1 MAQATNM
8 QSTAVEEPHLLLA
21 LHLRLTLQVLE
32 DLARAAVRHSERREA
47 ASTTTPTSPK
57 VLRRRGARCASLQL
71 AASSRASR
79 GGGRGALL
87 SFSFSAEYPK
97 SIHIPL
103 AFSGLVSSLPVRHP
117 RPAWESSCDCGD
129 SHLARRRRPFRIS
142 GLSL

>member
-32 DLARAAVRHSERREA
+32 DPVRAAVRHSERREA

-87 SFSFSAEYPK
+87 SFSLFSAESPR

-117 RPAWESSCDCGD
+117 RRELS
-129 SHLARRRRPFRIS
+129 ARAAFFFVGGGSIN
-142 GLSL
+142 